1 MPDLHYHARM
11 TLSRQ
16 QITLLIL
23 LTLVWGFNWPMLKLG
38 VSHYPPLSFRSLSMW
53 MGLPFLA
60 LVLQLKKV
68 PFKIPMADWKELFM
82 LATTNMLIWNVLI
95 ILAVQNLSSG
105 RSAILGYTMPIF
117 SAMIGVLVYGSALRW
132 RGWLGVGCAALGVV
146 LLLWHELSAIA
157 GKPLGVV
164 LGLVAAAFWG
174 LGTQQIRHTRIQV
187 PTLAIVFWMTC
198 MSALLLSA
206 LAFVFER
213 DLWGAPPDVAWV
225 SIVYNAFGV
234 FVFAQAAWLSL
245 ARNLPPL
252 ASTLSVMFIPILG
265 VFSGAYFLHEALHWQ
280 DWAAIVL
287 IVLAIAS
294 VLWPASTNTA
304 PTSSPTDR

>member
-1 MPDLHYHARM
+1 
-11 TLSRQ
+11 
-16 QITLLIL
+16 
-23 LTLVWGFNWPMLKLG
+23 
-38 VSHYPPLSFRSLSMW
+38 MW

-60 LVLQLKKV
+60 LVLYVKKV
-68 PFKIPMADWKELFM
+68 PFKIPMADWRELFI
-82 LATTNMLIWNVLI
+82 LAITNMLVWHVLI

-117 SAMIGVLVYGSALRW
+117 SALMGVLWFGASMRW
-132 RGWLGVGCAALGVV
+132 RAWAGVGCAALGVV
-146 LLLWHELSAIA
+146 LLLWHELSAIS

-164 LGLVAAAFWG
+164 LGLIAAAFWG
-174 LGTQQIRHTRIQV
+174 LGTQQIRHTRIKV

-198 MSALLLSA
+198 MSALLMSV

-213 DLWGAPPDVAWV
+213 KNWGPVPDITWV
-225 SIVYNAFGV
+225 SVVYNAFGV

-252 ASTLSVMFIPILG
+252 ASTLSVMFIPVLG
-265 VFSGAYFLHEALHWQ
+265 VFSGAYFLNEALHWQ

-294 VLWPASTNTA
+294 VLWPASTPPEPA
-304 PTSSPTDR
+304 RQAADA

>member
-1 MPDLHYHARM
+1 
-11 TLSRQ
+11 
-16 QITLLIL
+16 
-23 LTLVWGFNWPMLKLG
+23 
-38 VSHYPPLSFRSLSMW
+38 
-53 MGLPFLA
+53 
-60 LVLQLKKV
+60 
-68 PFKIPMADWKELFM
+68 MADWRELFN
-82 LATTNMLIWNVLI
+82 LAITNMLVWHVLI

-117 SAMIGVLVYGSALRW
+117 SALIGVLWFGAAMRW
-132 RGWLGVGCAALGVV
+132 RAWAGVGCAALGVV

-157 GKPLGVV
+157 GKPLGIV
-164 LGLVAAAFWG
+164 LGLIAAAFWG
-174 LGTQQIRHTRIQV
+174 LGTQQIRHTRMQL

-198 MSALLLSA
+198 MSTWLMSV
-206 LAFVFER
+206 LAFFFER
-213 DLWGAPPDVAWV
+213 RDWGPIPDITWV

-252 ASTLSVMFIPILG
+252 ASTLSVMFIPVLG
-265 VFSGAYFLHEALHWQ
+265 VFSGAYFLNEALHWQ

-294 VLWPASTNTA
+294 VLWPASTPQPQPDKR
-304 PTSSPTDR
+304 PTPDRP

>member
-1 MPDLHYHARM
+1 MTLM

-16 QITLLIL
+16 QITLLIT

-38 VSHYPPLSFRSLSMW
+38 VNHFPPLSFRSLSMW

-60 LVLQLKKV
+60 LVLTVKKV
-68 PFKIPMADWKELFM
+68 PFRIPKADWKELFM
-82 LATTNMLIWNVLI
+82 LATTNMLIWHVLI

-117 SAMIGVLVYGSALRW
+117 SAMIGVLCYGAALRW
-132 RGWLGVGCAALGVV
+132 RGWLGVGSAAFGVV
-146 LLLWHELSAIA
+146 LLLWHELSAIS

-164 LGLVAAAFWG
+164 LGLLAAAFWG
-174 LGTQQIRHTRIQV
+174 LGTQQIRHTRIQA

-198 MSALLLSA
+198 MSTVLMSA
-206 LAFVFER
+206 LAFAFER
-213 DLWGAPPDVAWV
+213 ERWGPPPDMAWV
-225 SIVYNAFGV
+225 AIVYNAFGV

-252 ASTLSVMFIPILG
+252 ASSLSVMFIPVLG
-265 VFSGAYFLHEALHWQ
+265 VFSGAYFLNEALHWQ
-280 DWAAIVL
+280 DWAAIGL

-294 VLWPASTNTA
+294 VLWPASTPAA
-304 PTSSPTDR
+304 PARQATDT

>member
-1 MPDLHYHARM
+1 M

-16 QITLLIL
+16 QITLLII

-38 VSHYPPLSFRSLSMW
+38 VNHYPPLSFRSLSMW

-60 LVLQLKKV
+60 LVLYVKKV
-68 PFKIPMADWKELFM
+68 SFKIPKQDWPELIM
-82 LATTNMLIWNVLI
+82 LAITNMLVWHVLI

-117 SAMIGVLVYGSALRW
+117 SALIGVLWFGASMRW
-132 RGWLGVGCAALGVV
+132 RAWAGVGCAALGVL

-157 GKPLGVV
+157 GKPLGIV
-164 LGLVAAAFWG
+164 LGLIAAAFWG

-198 MSALLLSA
+198 MSALLMSV

-213 DLWGAPPDVAWV
+213 RDWVPVPDITWV
-225 SIVYNAFGV
+225 SVVYNAFGV

-252 ASTLSVMFIPILG
+252 ASTLSVMFIPVLG
-265 VFSGAYFLHEALHWQ
+265 VFSGAYFLNEALHWQ

-294 VLWPASTNTA
+294 VLWPSSTPPA
-304 PTSSPTDR
+304 PARQAADA

>member
-1 MPDLHYHARM
+1 M

-16 QITLLIL
+16 QITLLII

-38 VSHYPPLSFRSLSMW
+38 VNHYPPLSFRSLSMW

-60 LVLQLKKV
+60 LVLYVKKV
-68 PFKIPMADWKELFM
+68 SFKIPKKDWPELTM
-82 LATTNMLIWNVLI
+82 LAITNMLVWHVLI

-117 SAMIGVLVYGSALRW
+117 SALIGVLWFGASMRW
-132 RGWLGVGCAALGVV
+132 RAWAGVGCAALGVV
-146 LLLWHELSAIA
+146 LLLWHEFSAIA
-157 GKPLGVV
+157 GKPLGIV
-164 LGLVAAAFWG
+164 LGLIAAAFWG
-174 LGTQQIRHTRIQV
+174 LGTQQIRHTRMQV
-187 PTLAIVFWMTC
+187 PTLAIVFWMIF
-198 MSALLLSA
+198 MSTWLMSV

-213 DLWGAPPDVAWV
+213 KDWGPIPNITWV
-225 SIVYNAFGV
+225 SIFYNAFGV

-252 ASTLSVMFIPILG
+252 ASTLSVMFIPVLG
-265 VFSGAYFLHEALHWQ
+265 VFSGAYFLNEALHWQ

-294 VLWPASTNTA
+294 VLWPART
-304 PTSSPTDR
+304 PQLQPDKRPMPD

>member
-1 MPDLHYHARM
+1 MTRM

-16 QITLLIL
+16 QITLLVT
-23 LTLVWGFNWPMLKLG
+23 LTLVWGFNWPMLKMG
-38 VSHYPPLSFRSLSMW
+38 VSYFPPLSFRSLSMW

-60 LVLQLKKV
+60 LVLYVKKISFKV
-68 PFKIPMADWKELFM
+68 PQSDWKELFI
-82 LATTNMLIWNVLI
+82 LAATNMLIWHVLI

-105 RSAILGYTMPIF
+105 RAAILGYTMPIF
-117 SAMIGVLVYGSALRW
+117 SALIGVVAYGAVLQW
-132 RGWLGVGCAALGVV
+132 RGWLGLAAALLGVM
-146 LLLWHELSAIA
+146 LLMWHELSTIA
-157 GKPLGVV
+157 GKPLGVA

-187 PTLAIVFWMTC
+187 PTLTIVFWMTC
-198 MSALLLSA
+198 MSTLLMSF

-213 DLWGAPPDVAWV
+213 DDWGPPPAVTWASV
-225 SIVYNAFGV
+225 VYNAFGV

-252 ASTLSVMFIPILG
+252 ASTLSVMFIPVLG
-265 VFSGAYFLHEALHWQ
+265 VFSGAYFLNEVLHWQ

-287 IVLAIAS
+287 IVVAIAS
-294 VLWPASTNTA
+294 VLWPSRT
-304 PTSSPTDR
+304 PQP

>member
-1 MPDLHYHARM
+1 
-11 TLSRQ
+11 
-16 QITLLIL
+16 LLII

-38 VSHYPPLSFRSLSMW
+38 VNHYPPLSFRSLSMW

-60 LVLQLKKV
+60 LVLYVKKV
-68 PFKIPMADWKELFM
+68 SFKIPKKDWPELIM
-82 LATTNMLIWNVLI
+82 LAITNMLVWHVLI

-117 SAMIGVLVYGSALRW
+117 SALIGVLWFGASMRW
-132 RGWLGVGCAALGVV
+132 RAWAGVGCAALGVV
-146 LLLWHELSAIA
+146 LLLWHELSAIS

-164 LGLVAAAFWG
+164 LGLIAAAFWG
-174 LGTQQIRHTRIQV
+174 LGTQQIRHTRMQV
-187 PTLAIVFWMTC
+187 PTLAIVFWMIF
-198 MSALLLSA
+198 MSTWLMSI

-213 DLWGAPPDVAWV
+213 RDWGPVPDITWV

-252 ASTLSVMFIPILG
+252 ASTLSVMFIPVLG
-265 VFSGAYFLHEALHWQ
+265 VFSGAYFLNEALHWQ

-294 VLWPASTNTA
+294 VLWPTSTPPESA
-304 PTSSPTDR
+304 RQAADA

>member
-1 MPDLHYHARM
+1 MQLM

-16 QITLLIL
+16 QITLLIT

-38 VSHYPPLSFRSLSMW
+38 VNHYPPLSFRSLSMW

-60 LVLQLKKV
+60 LLLYVKKV
-68 PFKIPMADWKELFM
+68 PFKIPKADWKELFI
-82 LATTNMLIWNVLI
+82 LTVTNMLVWHVLI
-95 ILAVQNLSSG
+95 MLAVQSLSSG

-117 SAMIGVLVYGSALRW
+117 SAMIGVLGFGAVLRW
-132 RGWLGVGCAALGVV
+132 RGWLGVGCAAFGVV
-146 LLLWHELSAIA
+146 LLLWHELSAIT

-174 LGTQQIRHTRIQV
+174 LGTQQIRHTRIQA
-187 PTLAIVFWMTC
+187 PTLALVFWMTC
-198 MSALLLSA
+198 MSSVLMSV

-213 DLWGAPPDVAWV
+213 DIWGPPPDMAWV
-225 SIVYNAFGV
+225 AIVYNAFGV

-252 ASTLSVMFIPILG
+252 ASTLSVMFIPVLG
-265 VFSGAYFLHEALHWQ
+265 VFSGAYFLNEDLHWQ

-294 VLWPASTNTA
+294 VLWPESRPPA
-304 PTSSPTDR
+304 PARQAAADA

>member
-1 MPDLHYHARM
+1 MGNM

-16 QITLLIL
+16 QITLLII

-38 VSHYPPLSFRSLSMW
+38 VNHYPPLSFRSLSMW

-60 LVLQLKKV
+60 LVLYVKKV
-68 PFKIPMADWKELFM
+68 SFKIPKEDWPELIM
-82 LATTNMLIWNVLI
+82 LAITNMLVWHVLI

-117 SAMIGVLVYGSALRW
+117 SALIGVLWFGASMRW
-132 RGWLGVGCAALGVV
+132 RAWTGVGCAALGVV
-146 LLLWHELSAIA
+146 LLLWHEFSAIA
-157 GKPLGVV
+157 GKPLGIV
-164 LGLVAAAFWG
+164 LGLIAAAFWG
-174 LGTQQIRHTRIQV
+174 LGTQQIRHTRMQV

-198 MSALLLSA
+198 MSTWLMSV

-213 DLWGAPPDVAWV
+213 RDWVPIPDITWV

-252 ASTLSVMFIPILG
+252 ASTLSVMFIPVLG
-265 VFSGAYFLHEALHWQ
+265 VFSGAYFLNEALHWQ

-294 VLWPASTNTA
+294 VLWPASTPPA
-304 PTSSPTDR
+304 PARQAADT

>member
-1 MPDLHYHARM
+1 MGDM

-16 QITLLIL
+16 QITLLII

-38 VSHYPPLSFRSLSMW
+38 VNHYPPLSFRSLSMW

-60 LVLQLKKV
+60 LVLYVKKV
-68 PFKIPMADWKELFM
+68 SFKIPKQDWPELIM
-82 LATTNMLIWNVLI
+82 LAITNMLVWHVLI

-117 SAMIGVLVYGSALRW
+117 SALIGVLWFGASMRW
-132 RGWLGVGCAALGVV
+132 RAWAGVGCAALGVV

-157 GKPLGVV
+157 GKPLGIV
-164 LGLVAAAFWG
+164 LGLIAAAFWG
-174 LGTQQIRHTRIQV
+174 LGTQQIRHTRMHV

-198 MSALLLSA
+198 MSTLLMSV

-213 DLWGAPPDVAWV
+213 KNWGPIPDITWVAV
-225 SIVYNAFGV
+225 VYNAFGV
-234 FVFAQAAWLSL
+234 FLFAQAAWLSL

-252 ASTLSVMFIPILG
+252 ASTLSVMFIPVLG
-265 VFSGAYFLHEALHWQ
+265 VFSGAYFLNEALHWQ

-294 VLWPASTNTA
+294 VLWPTSTPPESA
-304 PTSSPTDR
+304 RQAADA

>member
-1 MPDLHYHARM
+1 MALM

-16 QITLLIL
+16 QITLLIT

-38 VSHYPPLSFRSLSMW
+38 VNHYPPLSFRSLSMW

-60 LVLQLKKV
+60 LVLYAKKV
-68 PFKIPMADWKELFM
+68 PFRIPKSAWKELFM
-82 LATTNMLIWNVLI
+82 LATTNMLVWHVLI

-117 SAMIGVLVYGSALRW
+117 SAIIGVLGYRAALRW
-132 RGWLGVGCAALGVV
+132 RGWLGVGCAAFGVV
-146 LLLWHELSAIA
+146 LLLWHELSAIS

-174 LGTQQIRHTRIQV
+174 LGTQQIRHTRIQA
-187 PTLAIVFWMTC
+187 PTLALVFWMTC
-198 MSALLLSA
+198 MSSVLMSV
-206 LAFVFER
+206 LAVAFER
-213 DLWGAPPDVAWV
+213 DQWGPPPDMAWAA
-225 SIVYNAFGV
+225 IVYNAFGV

-252 ASTLSVMFIPILG
+252 ASTLSVMFIPVLG
-265 VFSGAYFLHEALHWQ
+265 VFSGAYFLNEALHWQ

-294 VLWPASTNTA
+294 VLWPARTA
-304 PTSSPTDR
+304 PAPARQAADA

>member
-1 MPDLHYHARM
+1 MGNM

-16 QITLLIL
+16 QITLLII
-23 LTLVWGFNWPMLKLG
+23 LTLVWGFNWPILKLG
-38 VSHYPPLSFRSLSMW
+38 VSNYPPLSFRSLSMW

-60 LVLQLKKV
+60 LVLYFKKV
-68 PFKIPMADWKELFM
+68 PFKVSVVDWRELGM
-82 LATTNMLIWNVLI
+82 LTITNMLVWHVLI

-117 SAMIGVLVYGSALRW
+117 SALIGVLWFGAAMRW
-132 RGWLGVGCAALGVV
+132 QAWLGVGCATLGVV
-146 LLLWHELSAIA
+146 LLLWHEFSAIS

-164 LGLVAAAFWG
+164 LGLVAAVFWG
-174 LGTQQIRHTRIQV
+174 LGTQQIRHTRIQA
-187 PTLAIVFWMTC
+187 PTLTIVFWMTC
-198 MSALLLSA
+198 MSTFLMSVLA
-206 LAFVFER
+206 LAFER
-213 DLWGAPPDVAWV
+213 RDWGPIPTITLT

-252 ASTLSVMFIPILG
+252 ASTLSVMFIPVLG
-265 VFSGAYFLHEALHWQ
+265 VFSGAYFLNEALHWQ

-294 VLWPASTNTA
+294 VLWPDSTPQSVNR
-304 PTSSPTDR
+304 PTPD

>member
-1 MPDLHYHARM
+1 MPYM

-16 QITLLIL
+16 QIMLLIT
-23 LTLVWGFNWPMLKLG
+23 LTVVWGFNWPMLKLG

-60 LVLQLKKV
+60 LVLVVKKV
-68 PFKIPMADWKELFM
+68 PFKIPKADWKELFM
-82 LATTNMLIWNVLI
+82 LATTNMLVWHVLI
-95 ILAVQNLSSG
+95 ILAVQSLSSG

-117 SAMIGVLVYGSALRW
+117 SAIIGVWVYGAALRW

-146 LLLWHELSAIA
+146 LLLWHELSAIS
-157 GKPLGVV
+157 GKPLGVF

-174 LGTQQIRHTRIQV
+174 LGTQQIRHTRMQV

-198 MSALLLSA
+198 MSSVLMSV
-206 LAFVFER
+206 LAFAFER
-213 DLWGAPPDVAWV
+213 DHWGPPPDMAWAA
-225 SIVYNAFGV
+225 IVYNAFGV

-252 ASTLSVMFIPILG
+252 ASTLSVMFIPVLG
-265 VFSGAYFLHEALHWQ
+265 VFSGAYFLNEALHWQ

-294 VLWPASTNTA
+294 VLWPASA
-304 PTSSPTDR
+304 PQPQTFERPIPD

>member
-1 MPDLHYHARM
+1 MGFM

-16 QITLLIL
+16 QITLLII

-38 VSHYPPLSFRSLSMW
+38 VSHFPPLSFRSLSMW

-60 LVLQLKKV
+60 LVLYVKKV
-68 PFKIPMADWKELFM
+68 PFKIPMADWRELFI
-82 LATTNMLIWNVLI
+82 LAITNMLVWHVLI

-117 SAMIGVLVYGSALRW
+117 SALMGVLWFGASMRW
-132 RGWLGVGCAALGVV
+132 RAWAGVGCAALGVV
-146 LLLWHELSAIA
+146 LLLWHELSAIS

-164 LGLVAAAFWG
+164 LGLIAAAFWG
-174 LGTQQIRHTRIQV
+174 LGTQQIRHTRIKV

-198 MSALLLSA
+198 MSALLMSV

-213 DLWGAPPDVAWV
+213 KNWGPVPDITWA

-252 ASTLSVMFIPILG
+252 ASTLSVMFIPVLG
-265 VFSGAYFLHEALHWQ
+265 VFSGAYFLNEALHWQ

-294 VLWPASTNTA
+294 VLWPASTPPEPA
-304 PTSSPTDR
+304 RQAADA

>member
-1 MPDLHYHARM
+1 MGFM

-16 QITLLIL
+16 QITLLII

-38 VSHYPPLSFRSLSMW
+38 VSHFPPLSFRSLSMW

-60 LVLQLKKV
+60 LVLYVKKV
-68 PFKIPMADWKELFM
+68 PFKIPMADWRELFI
-82 LATTNMLIWNVLI
+82 LAITNMLVWHVLI

-117 SAMIGVLVYGSALRW
+117 SALMGVLWFGASMRW
-132 RGWLGVGCAALGVV
+132 RAWAGVGCAALGVV
-146 LLLWHELSAIA
+146 LLLWHELSAIS

-164 LGLVAAAFWG
+164 LGLIAAAFWG
-174 LGTQQIRHTRIQV
+174 LGTQQIRHTRIKV

-198 MSALLLSA
+198 MSALLMSV

-213 DLWGAPPDVAWV
+213 KNWGPVPDITWA

-234 FVFAQAAWLSL
+234 FVFAKAAWLSL

-252 ASTLSVMFIPILG
+252 ASTLSVMFIPVLG
-265 VFSGAYFLHEALHWQ
+265 VFSGAYFLNEALHWQ

-294 VLWPASTNTA
+294 VLWPASTPPEPA
-304 PTSSPTDR
+304 RQAADA

>member
-1 MPDLHYHARM
+1 MALM

-16 QITLLIL
+16 QITLLIT

-38 VSHYPPLSFRSLSMW
+38 VNHYPPLSFRSLSMW

-60 LVLQLKKV
+60 LVLYAKKV
-68 PFKIPMADWKELFM
+68 PFRIPKADWKELFM
-82 LATTNMLIWNVLI
+82 LATTNMLVWHVLI

-117 SAMIGVLVYGSALRW
+117 SAIIGVLGYRAALRW
-132 RGWLGVGCAALGVV
+132 RGWLGVGCAAFGVV
-146 LLLWHELSAIA
+146 LLLWHELSAIS

-174 LGTQQIRHTRIQV
+174 LGTQQIRHTRIQA
-187 PTLAIVFWMTC
+187 PTLALVFWMTC
-198 MSALLLSA
+198 MSSVLMSV
-206 LAFVFER
+206 LAVAFER
-213 DLWGAPPDVAWV
+213 DQWGPPPDMAWAA
-225 SIVYNAFGV
+225 IVYNAFGV

-252 ASTLSVMFIPILG
+252 ASTLSVMFIPVLG
-265 VFSGAYFLHEALHWQ
+265 VFSGAYFLNEALHWQ

-294 VLWPASTNTA
+294 VLWPARTTPA
-304 PTSSPTDR
+304 PARQAADA

>member
-1 MPDLHYHARM
+1 MGLM
-11 TLSRQ
+11 TISRQ
-16 QITLLIL
+16 QITLLII

-38 VSHYPPLSFRSLSMW
+38 VSQFPPLSFRSLSMW

-60 LVLQLKKV
+60 LVLYFKKV
-68 PFKIPMADWKELFM
+68 PFKIPMADWRELFI
-82 LATTNMLIWNVLI
+82 LAFTNMLVWHVLI
-95 ILAVQNLSSG
+95 ILAVQSLSSG

-117 SAMIGVLVYGSALRW
+117 SALMGVLWFGASMRW
-132 RGWLGVGCAALGVV
+132 RAWAGVGCAALGVV
-146 LLLWHELSAIA
+146 LLLWHELSAIS

-198 MSALLLSA
+198 MSTLLMSV
-206 LAFVFER
+206 LAFAFER
-213 DLWGAPPDVAWV
+213 KNWGPIPDITWA

-252 ASTLSVMFIPILG
+252 ASTLSVMFIPVLG
-265 VFSGAYFLHEALHWQ
+265 VFSGAYFLNEALHWQ
-280 DWAAIVL
+280 DWAAILL

-294 VLWPASTNTA
+294 VLWPAG
-304 PTSSPTDR
+304 TSQPQPAKRPMPD

>member
-1 MPDLHYHARM
+1 MPAM

-16 QITLLIL
+16 QITLLL
-23 LTLVWGFNWPMLKLG
+23 TLTLVWGFNWPMLKLG
-38 VSHYPPLSFRSLSMW
+38 VNHYPPLSFRSLSMW

-60 LVLQLKKV
+60 LVLYVKKV
-68 PFKIPMADWKELFM
+68 PFRIPRADWQELLM
-82 LATTNMLIWNVLI
+82 LATTNMLVWHVLI
-95 ILAVQNLSSG
+95 MLAVQSLSSG

-117 SAMIGVLVYGSALRW
+117 SAMIGVFWYGAALRW

-174 LGTQQIRHTRIQV
+174 LGTQQIRHTRMQA

-198 MSALLLSA
+198 MSTVLMTV
-206 LAFVFER
+206 LAWVFER
-213 DLWGAPPDVAWV
+213 DHWGPPPDLAWV
-225 SIVYNAFGV
+225 AIVYNAFGV

-252 ASTLSVMFIPILG
+252 ASTLSVMFIPVLG
-265 VFSGAYFLHEALHWQ
+265 VFSGAYFLNEALHWQ

-294 VLWPASTNTA
+294 VLWPARSPQPQPVHR
-304 PTSSPTDR
+304 PTPD

>member
-1 MPDLHYHARM
+1 MGLM
-11 TLSRQ
+11 TISRQ
-16 QITLLIL
+16 QITLLII

-38 VSHYPPLSFRSLSMW
+38 VSQFPPLSFRSLSMW
-53 MGLPFLA
+53 LGLPFLG
-60 LVLQLKKV
+60 LVLYFKKV
-68 PFKIPMADWKELFM
+68 AFKIPMSDWQELFI
-82 LATTNMLIWNVLI
+82 LSDTNMLVGHVLI
-95 ILAVQNLSSG
+95 ILSVQDLSSG
-105 RSAILGYTMPIF
+105 RAAILGYTMPIF
-117 SAMIGVLVYGSALRW
+117 SALIGVLWFGASMRW
-132 RGWLGVGCAALGVV
+132 RAWLGVGCAALGVV
-146 LLLWHELSAIA
+146 LLLWHELSAIS

-198 MSALLLSA
+198 MSTLLMSF

-213 DLWGAPPDVAWV
+213 KNWGPIPDITWA

-252 ASTLSVMFIPILG
+252 ASTLSVMFIPVLG
-265 VFSGAYFLHEALHWQ
+265 VFSGAYFLNEALHWQ
-280 DWAAIVL
+280 DWAAILL

-294 VLWPASTNTA
+294 VLWPVSNPKA
-304 PTSSPTDR
+304 PAHQSDA

>member
-1 MPDLHYHARM
+1 MGNMA
-11 TLSRQ
+11 LSRQ
-16 QITLLIL
+16 QITLLII

-38 VSHYPPLSFRSLSMW
+38 VNHYPPLSFRSLSMW

-60 LVLQLKKV
+60 LVLYVKKV
-68 PFKIPMADWKELFM
+68 SFKIPKQDWPELIM
-82 LATTNMLIWNVLI
+82 LAITNMLVWHVLI

-117 SAMIGVLVYGSALRW
+117 SALIGVLWFGASMRW
-132 RGWLGVGCAALGVV
+132 RAWAGVGCAALGVV

-157 GKPLGVV
+157 GKPLGIV
-164 LGLVAAAFWG
+164 LGLIAAAFWG
-174 LGTQQIRHTRIQV
+174 LGTQQIRHTRMQV

-198 MSALLLSA
+198 MSTLLMSV
-206 LAFVFER
+206 LAFAFER
-213 DLWGAPPDVAWV
+213 KNWGPIPDITWA

-252 ASTLSVMFIPILG
+252 ASTLSVMFIPVLG
-265 VFSGAYFLHEALHWQ
+265 VFSGAYFLNEALHWQ

-294 VLWPASTNTA
+294 VLWPDSTPPVRQSADT
-304 PTSSPTDR
+304 

>member
-1 MPDLHYHARM
+1 MDCM

-16 QITLLIL
+16 QITLLII

-38 VSHYPPLSFRSLSMW
+38 VSYFPPLSFRSLSMW

-60 LVLQLKKV
+60 LVLYVKKV
-68 PFKIPMADWKELFM
+68 PFKIPKDDWQELVL
-82 LATTNMLIWNVLI
+82 LAITNMLVWHVLI

-117 SAMIGVLVYGSALRW
+117 SALIGVLWFRAAMCR
-132 RGWLGVGCAALGVV
+132 RAWLGVGCAALGVA
-146 LLLWHELSAIA
+146 LLLWHEFSTIS
-157 GKPLGVV
+157 GKPLGVA

-198 MSALLLSA
+198 MSTLLMSV
-206 LAFVFER
+206 LAFAFER
-213 DLWGAPPDVAWV
+213 RDWGPIPDITWV
-225 SIVYNAFGV
+225 SIAYNAFGV

-252 ASTLSVMFIPILG
+252 ASTLSVMFIPVLG
-265 VFSGAYFLHEALHWQ
+265 VFSGAYFLNEALHWQ

-294 VLWPASTNTA
+294 VLWPAGKPPA
-304 PTSSPTDR
+304 PAPQAVDV

>member
-1 MPDLHYHARM
+1 MGNM

-16 QITLLIL
+16 QITLLII

-38 VSHYPPLSFRSLSMW
+38 VNHYPPLSFRSLSMW

-60 LVLQLKKV
+60 LVLYVKKV
-68 PFKIPMADWKELFM
+68 SFNIPKEDWRELIM
-82 LATTNMLIWNVLI
+82 LAITNMLVWHVLI

-117 SAMIGVLVYGSALRW
+117 SALIGVLWFGASMRW
-132 RGWLGVGCAALGVV
+132 RAWAGVGCAALGVV
-146 LLLWHELSAIA
+146 LLLWHEFSAIA
-157 GKPLGVV
+157 GKPLGIV
-164 LGLVAAAFWG
+164 LGLIAAAFWG

-198 MSALLLSA
+198 MSTLLMSV

-213 DLWGAPPDVAWV
+213 KNWGPVPDITWVAV
-225 SIVYNAFGV
+225 VYNAFGV

-252 ASTLSVMFIPILG
+252 ASTLSVMFIPVLG
-265 VFSGAYFLHEALHWQ
+265 VFSGAYFLNEALHWQ

-294 VLWPASTNTA
+294 VLWPASTRPEPA
-304 PTSSPTDR
+304 RQAADA

>member
-1 MPDLHYHARM
+1 MALM

-16 QITLLIL
+16 QITLLIT

-38 VSHYPPLSFRSLSMW
+38 VNHYPPLSFRSLSMW

-60 LVLQLKKV
+60 LVLYAKKV
-68 PFKIPMADWKELFM
+68 PFRIPKADWKELFM
-82 LATTNMLIWNVLI
+82 LATTNMLVWHVLI

-117 SAMIGVLVYGSALRW
+117 SAIIGVLGYRAALRW
-132 RGWLGVGCAALGVV
+132 RGWLGVGCAAFGVV
-146 LLLWHELSAIA
+146 LLLWHELSAIS

-174 LGTQQIRHTRIQV
+174 LGTQQIRHTRIQA
-187 PTLAIVFWMTC
+187 PTLALVFWMTC
-198 MSALLLSA
+198 MSSVLMSV
-206 LAFVFER
+206 LAFAFER
-213 DLWGAPPDVAWV
+213 DHWVPPPDMAWAA
-225 SIVYNAFGV
+225 IVYNAFGV

-252 ASTLSVMFIPILG
+252 ASTLSVMFIPVLG
-265 VFSGAYFLHEALHWQ
+265 VFSGAYFLNEALHWQ

-294 VLWPASTNTA
+294 VLWPDSTPQSVNR
-304 PTSSPTDR
+304 PIPD

>member
-1 MPDLHYHARM
+1 MFRM

-16 QITLLIL
+16 QMTLLIL

-53 MGLPFLA
+53 LGLPFLA
-60 LVLQLKKV
+60 WVLRAR
-68 PFKIPMADWKELFM
+68 KISFRIPRPDWKELFT
-82 LATTNMLIWNVLI
+82 LATTNMLVWHVLI

-117 SAMIGVLVYGSALRW
+117 SAMIGVFGYGAALRW
-132 RGWLGVGCAALGVV
+132 RGWLGVGSAALGVV
-146 LLLWHELSAIA
+146 LLLWHELSAIS
-157 GKPLGVV
+157 GKPLGV
-164 LGLVAAAFWG
+164 LMGLVAAAFWG

-187 PTLAIVFWMTC
+187 PTLTIVFWMTF
-198 MSALLLSA
+198 MSTLLMTF
-206 LAFVFER
+206 LAFFFER
-213 DLWGAPPDVAWV
+213 AQWGPPPAVAWM

-252 ASTLSVMFIPILG
+252 ASTLSVMFIPVLG
-265 VFSGAYFLHEALHWQ
+265 VFSGAYFLNEALHWQ
-280 DWAAIVL
+280 DWAAIAL

-294 VLWPASTNTA
+294 VLWPASA
-304 PTSSPTDR
+304 SSPPAHLTTDN

>member
-1 MPDLHYHARM
+1 M

-16 QITLLIL
+16 QITLLIA

-60 LVLQLKKV
+60 LLLCVRKV
-68 PFKIPMADWKELFM
+68 PFRIPMADWKELFM
-82 LATTNMLIWNVLI
+82 LATTNMLVWHVLI

-117 SAMIGVLVYGSALRW
+117 SAMIGVFCYGAALRW

-146 LLLWHELSAIA
+146 LLLWHELSVIS

-187 PTLAIVFWMTC
+187 PTLTIVFWMTF
-198 MSALLLSA
+198 MSTLLMSL

-213 DLWGAPPDVAWV
+213 SAWGPPPDITWI
-225 SIVYNAFGV
+225 SIIYNAFGV

-252 ASTLSVMFIPILG
+252 ASTLSVMFIPVLG
-265 VFSGAYFLHEALHWQ
+265 VFSGAYFLSEALHWQ
-280 DWAAIVL
+280 DWVAILL

-294 VLWPASTNTA
+294 VLWPASRPPVPA
-304 PTSSPTDR
+304 PQPTDT

>member
-1 MPDLHYHARM
+1 MPGM
-11 TLSRQ
+11 KLSRQ
-16 QITLLIL
+16 QITLLIV

-38 VSHYPPLSFRSLSMW
+38 VTSYPPLSFRSLSMW
-53 MGLPFLA
+53 LGLPFLA
-60 LVLQLKKV
+60 LVLYLKKI
-68 PFKIPMADWKELFM
+68 PFHIPRADWKELTV
-82 LATTNMLIWNVLI
+82 LATTNMLVWHVLI

-117 SAMIGVLVYGSALRW
+117 SAILGVVWFGAALKW
-132 RGWLGVGCAALGVV
+132 RGWLGVGFAALGVV
-146 LLLWHELSAIA
+146 LLLWHEFSAIS

-164 LGLVAAAFWG
+164 LGLIAAAFWG

-198 MSALLLSA
+198 MSTLLMSA

-213 DLWGAPPDVAWV
+213 DRWGPPPDITWV

-245 ARNLPPL
+245 ARSLPPL
-252 ASTLSVMFIPILG
+252 ASTLSVMFIPVLG
-265 VFSGAYFLHEALHWQ
+265 VFSGAYFLNEALHWQ

-294 VLWPASTNTA
+294 VLWPGASA
-304 PTSSPTDR
+304 PASPNPTPSSPPKGA